1 MRPEKKAII
10 EEIRGRLDGTSYVL
24 LADCRGLKSA
34 QLADLRRKLRRLDS
48 RLQVVSNSLLDLAAK
63 ERGWDVARFLDG
75 PTAMVVGKSEVTE
88 VAKVLAAFTGAN
100 GGLPK
105 VRGGLL
111 DASPLSAADFVAL
124 SKMESREVL
133 LGRLVGVIAAPATRL
148 AGVLNQKLQSLLF
161 VLKAIETKKAGAQK

>member
-1 MRPEKKAII
+1 VRPEKKAII
-10 EEIRGRLDGTSYVL
+10 EEIRVRLDGTSYVL

-34 QLADLRRKLRRLDS
+34 QLTELRRRLRRMDA

-63 ERGWDVARFLDG
+63 ERGWELQRFLDG

-88 VAKVLAAFTGAN
+88 VAKVLAAFTDAN

-105 VRGGLL
+105 VKGGIL

-124 SKMESREVL
+124 SKMESRDVL
-133 LGRLVGVIAAPATRL
+133 LSKLVGVIAAPATRL
-148 AGVLNQKLQSLLF
+148 AGVLNQKLQSLVF
-161 VLKAIETKKAGAQK
+161 VLKAIETKKAGGQK